1 VGDQD
6 RSREALNAELEHLR
20 TTVAELRAREYERVQ
35 TVRNLRKE
43 LRLVTQNAKNTGS
56 ILRSTVAL
64 TNEAASELRQ
74 AKRKAEAAALAKTR
88 FLANMSHELRTPMT
102 AILGYT
108 ETLLED
114 GDLSQAPKSRIDHLN
129 TLQRN
134 GHHLMRILNDIL
146 DLSKIEAGGIDVE
159 RVSMSPFEIL
169 ADIESLMRNTAL
181 EKGIGLDFAYEG
193 DIPARIESDPTRL
206 RQILMNLVGNAVKFT
221 EQGGV
226 RVVTTRVSPD
236 EDNEQLRFTVSDTGC
251 GLAPEALARIF
262 DAFAQ
267 ADLSTTR
274 RFGGTGLGL
283 TISRQLAELLDGDIK
298 VESIEGQ
305 GSTFTLTITTG
316 PLQGVHMVT
325 DAQDP
330 GTMPSLIQ
338 EREEAAIDFAE
349 RILELGREI
358 QILLVEDGEDNR
370 RLIAHIL
377 NRVGFTVVA
386 TENGAEGVR
395 AALEARD
402 AGQPFDLILM
412 DMQMP
417 VLDGY
422 EATQRLREERMQTPV
437 IALTAHAM
445 TGDRERCLEA
455 GCDAFATKPIDRRE
469 LIELILDYF
478 PKPESS
484 S

>member
-1 VGDQD
+1 
-6 RSREALNAELEHLR
+6 
-20 TTVAELRAREYERVQ
+20 
-35 TVRNLRKE
+35 
-43 LRLVTQNAKNTGS
+43 
-56 ILRSTVAL
+56 
-64 TNEAASELRQ
+64 
-74 AKRKAEAAALAKTR
+74 
-88 FLANMSHELRTPMT
+88 
-102 AILGYT
+102 
-108 ETLLED
+108 
-114 GDLSQAPKSRIDHLN
+114 
-129 TLQRN
+129 
-134 GHHLMRILNDIL
+134 
-146 DLSKIEAGGIDVE
+146 
-159 RVSMSPFEIL
+159 
-169 ADIESLMRNTAL
+169 
-181 EKGIGLDFAYEG
+181 
-193 DIPARIESDPTRL
+193 
-206 RQILMNLVGNAVKFT
+206 MNLVGNAVKFT

-226 RVVTTRVSPD
+226 RVVTTRVGSG
-236 EDNEQLRFTVSDTGC
+236 EDNERLRFTVSDTGC

-305 GSTFTLTITTG
+305 GSTFTLTIATG
-316 PLQGVHMVT
+316 PLHGVHMVT

-445 TGDRERCLEA
+445 AGDRERCLEA

-478 PKPESS
+478 PKPAPSS
-484 S
+484 